1 MRLTIDR
8 IIDNFVEKLYKMF
21 GKTAVIN
28 IPRKRK
34 DDSKYVWQATGEI
47 GLSKSSVHR
56 LLNCLHWKNFPRL
69 VFVLIE
75 DDTDGY
81 KP

>member
-8 IIDNFVEKLYKMF
+8 IIDIFVAKLYKMF

-34 DDSKYVWQATGEI
+34 DDSKYVWQVTGEV

-56 LLNCLHWKNFPRL
+56 LFHSH
-69 VFVLIE
+69 
-75 DDTDGY
+75 
-81 KP
+81 